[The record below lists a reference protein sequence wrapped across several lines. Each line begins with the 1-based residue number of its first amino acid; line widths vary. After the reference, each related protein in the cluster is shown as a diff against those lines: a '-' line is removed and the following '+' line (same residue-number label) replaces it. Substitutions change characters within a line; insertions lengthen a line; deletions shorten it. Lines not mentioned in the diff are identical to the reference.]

1 MTYDRVLEEMI
12 KVLDKYIVDSN
23 EMLAEGKSEAF
34 VVGFLQGSIKQTSKV
49 LKDRKNRNE
58 GIA

>member
-34 VVGFLQGSIKQTSKV
+34 VVGFLQGSIKQW
-49 LKDRKNRNE
+49 RNVVE
-58 GIA
+58 SRRRFGND